1 MPRRPFHWTIALFA
15 QKYIPHISDFT
26 FLLLNQVV
34 GEPGSAA
41 LPGGVAQGASTLTDK
56 IIPNARTF
64 ELIREEALNGQCT
77 PCYKQFLP
85 GLEEPEKSADAAKSE
100 ILS

>member
-41 LPGGVAQGASTLTDK
+41 LPGGVAQGASTLTD
-56 IIPNARTF
+56 IITQNTRTF
-64 ELIREEALNGQCT
+64 ELTREEALSGQC
-77 PCYKQFLP
+77 
-85 GLEEPEKSADAAKSE
+85 EKRVDSIWIYCRTIQVLIS
-100 ILS
+100 IIIGTSQI